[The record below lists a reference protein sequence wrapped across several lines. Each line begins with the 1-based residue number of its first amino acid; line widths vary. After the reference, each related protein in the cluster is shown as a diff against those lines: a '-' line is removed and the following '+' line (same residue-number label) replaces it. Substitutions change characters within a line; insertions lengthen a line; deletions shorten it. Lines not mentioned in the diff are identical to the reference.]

1 MDIGE
6 LESNF
11 EELRKQQDL
20 TQKQL
25 AERIG
30 VNTST
35 VRNWEKGRTG
45 LEIFELVA
53 RVCEALECQP
63 RDLISLKKP
72 VKKTAA

>member
-1 MDIGE
+1 MDTGE

-11 EELRKQQDL
+11 EELRKQHNL

-63 RDLISLKKP
+63 RDLISSKKP